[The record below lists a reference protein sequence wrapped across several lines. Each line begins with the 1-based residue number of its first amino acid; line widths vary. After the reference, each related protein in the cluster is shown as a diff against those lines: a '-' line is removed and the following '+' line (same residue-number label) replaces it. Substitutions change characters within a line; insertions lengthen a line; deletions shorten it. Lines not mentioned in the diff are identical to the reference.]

1 MRVVDIYKVA
11 GILVRGRKTLV
22 VRAHKDARTF
32 MTPGG
37 KPELNESALDTL
49 RRELKEELGVDKIEA
64 SPELLGSFQQEAF
77 NKPGKLVRIDAY
89 LVREFSPEPKPSQE
103 IAEIRWVTS
112 SEAAM
117 MDLAHIFK
125 HDIIPILVEK
135 GLID

>member
-11 GILVRGRKTLV
+11 GILVRERKTLV

-37 KPELNESALDTL
+37 KPESNESTLDTL
-49 RRELKEELGVDKIEA
+49 RRELGEELGVDKIEA

-77 NKPGKLVRIDAY
+77 NKPGKLVQIDAY

-103 IAEIRWVTS
+103 IVEIRWVTS
-112 SEAAM
+112 SEAASM
-117 MDLAHIFK
+117 NLAHIFK
-125 HDIIPILVEK
+125 HDIIPILVKK